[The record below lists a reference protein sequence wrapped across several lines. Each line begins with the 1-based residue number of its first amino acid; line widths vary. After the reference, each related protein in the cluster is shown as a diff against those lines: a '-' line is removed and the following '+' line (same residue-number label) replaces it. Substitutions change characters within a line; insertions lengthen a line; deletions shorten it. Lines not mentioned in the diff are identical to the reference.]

1 MKSTEEMKNLRALD
15 KEALLKELASATKE
29 YTNNMLKVKVDK
41 LDNYSLLGKNKAKV
55 ARIMTIINEF
65 QSE

>member
-15 KEALLKELASATKE
+15 KEALMKELAIATKE

-41 LDNYSLLGKNKAKV
+41 LDNYSLLRKNKAKV

>member
-15 KEALLKELASATKE
+15 KEALSKELVVATKE

-41 LDNYSLLGKNKAKV
+41 LDNYSLLKKNKVKV